1 MAKLGK
7 QKFNLLGEHNSSRTT
22 FRGTIEL
29 YLHYNTDKDFFYFE
43 EIELKKYLPNDSV
56 SFAHC
61 KTKEQAL
68 NVIEILVSN
77 KIKETRK
84 LRVEI
89 GMNSELYKVLNP
101 KYEKTESGSDL
112 SNWRVPMD
120 MHITNPEYPQYLQD
134 MLQRGGAVYGGAGL
148 TLNFHRIMELELN
161 GEKLYVECDKDWKY
175 ERKHFSGH
183 DFNLIDWT
191 PQAEKF
197 LIETQEKL
205 TNLCQ
210 MVLKFFNAGDD
221 IQSLFKKMESNIK
234 MLE

>member
-1 MAKLGK
+1 
-7 QKFNLLGEHNSSRTT
+7 
-22 FRGTIEL
+22 
-29 YLHYNTDKDFFYFE
+29 
-43 EIELKKYLPNDSV
+43 
-56 SFAHC
+56 
-61 KTKEQAL
+61 
-68 NVIEILVSN
+68 
-77 KIKETRK
+77 
-84 LRVEI
+84 
-89 GMNSELYKVLNP
+89 
-101 KYEKTESGSDL
+101 
-112 SNWRVPMD
+112 MD